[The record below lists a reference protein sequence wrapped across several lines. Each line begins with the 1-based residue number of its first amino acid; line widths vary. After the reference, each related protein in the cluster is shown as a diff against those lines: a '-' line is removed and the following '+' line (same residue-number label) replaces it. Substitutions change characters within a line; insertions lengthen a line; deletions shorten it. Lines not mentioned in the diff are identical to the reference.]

1 VAALGAPEE
10 PHLTFIR
17 SPQLAKPP
25 ESKIM
30 LAFRA
35 FYLDSWHGFN
45 FGIFIIHN
53 RDLIFR
59 AHPLGLHLV
68 CGFNLTDISAFSA
81 LKLTTRRYH
90 HRLTFRTEHRYCM
103 SDQRRLTLLSGTL
116 ELNGGLRDM
125 TGFNA
130 FLIYT
135 EYFFSIYDNRKKS
148 ATSESFFW

>member
-1 VAALGAPEE
+1 VAAFGAPEE
-10 PHLTFIR
+10 PHLAFIC
-17 SPQLAKPP
+17 SPQLAEPP

-35 FYLDSWHGFN
+35 FYLDGWHGFD
-45 FGIFIIHN
+45 FGIFIVHN
-53 RDLIFR
+53 RDLIFY

-68 CGFNLTDISAFSA
+68 RGFNLTDIPAFTA

-116 ELNGGLRDM
+116 EFSGG
-125 TGFNA
+125 
-130 FLIYT
+130 
-135 EYFFSIYDNRKKS
+135 
-148 ATSESFFW
+148 